1 MYFVGLTPNISYFT
15 KKIIYGGTMGRR
27 ELEWISQHQEEM
39 EGYSGMWIAVWEDE
53 IISVG
58 KTAKEVL
65 EKAREK
71 GIDKPH
77 LTILPRK
84 DEGMYVL

>member
-1 MYFVGLTPNISYFT
+1 
-15 KKIIYGGTMGRR
+15 
-27 ELEWISQHQEEM
+27 
-39 EGYSGMWIAVWEDE
+39 MWIAVWEDK

-58 KTAKEVL
+58 KTANEVL
-65 EKAREK
+65 ESARKK

>member
-1 MYFVGLTPNISYFT
+1 
-15 KKIIYGGTMGRR
+15 MGRK
-27 ELEWISQHQEEM
+27 ELEWISKHQSEIEK
-39 EGYSGMWIAVWEDE
+39 YSGMWIAVWEDK

-58 KTAKEVL
+58 KTANEVL
-65 EKAREK
+65 ESAKKR